1 MVYALDEDELAVLA
15 GSGGELILQ
24 LPSRQVFAAGS
35 PAVEVSGPHLHDA
48 AAAVH
53 RGFWTT

>member
-1 MVYALDEDELAVLA
+1 
-15 GSGGELILQ
+15 
-24 LPSRQVFAAGS
+24 VFAAGS

-53 RGFWTT
+53 QGFWTT